1 MRAEAERLPLAPSRS
16 AVALPRRAVPDWTAL
31 VAVAAGLFAF
41 FVYVRTAYRTVA
53 FWDAGEFI
61 ATSAI
66 LGIPHQPSTPLY
78 VLLGRLA
85 TLVPVGSVA
94 LRVNLMSALAQAV
107 AVMFTALATSRLG
120 RRAGLGPAGAALA
133 GALAGLLLAFA
144 RTLWF
149 NAIEAEVYALSN
161 AIAAV
166 GFWALLRW
174 ADTAGAERD
183 LRLPLAVFYGLS
195 LSIGIH
201 LGTYLVLPAFLVL
214 FLRSRPPG
222 IIAGRD
228 LVLWL
233 IGWPLAGALAT
244 ALCRSIAGPASF
256 AVGFAAAAVLVLL
269 NVRDR
274 KLGLTVLALFLLGV
288 SVHLFL
294 PIRSALDPM
303 INEGEPDDWRRFFD
317 TLTRAQYPPANPL
330 LRRAPPGVQFGDHF
344 LDYLAAQWP
353 LFRGALSGL
362 LPILAGLA
370 GAIVQA
376 RRDRRGFET
385 MLAWALATGPAM
397 VFYLNFT
404 DREVRERDYFF
415 VLFFQGMA
423 MWAGLGGGALAE
435 GIAARVRSAKGA
447 PLAFAAA
454 LVPLL
459 GLALLPLKEG
469 FRIHDRSRDTIA
481 RDYAWNLIV
490 PLPDSA
496 IIFTNGDNDTF
507 PLWYLQEVEGIRK
520 DVRVVNLSLLNT
532 PWYIRQ
538 LRDYAPTV
546 PVGLTDEEIGR
557 LRPML
562 DGSGSQVLMVKD
574 LAFRRILD
582 QNAYRRPIY
591 VAVTVPDKMGV
602 GDRLVMEGLARRIHP
617 TPQERR
623 VDLVTARRNVAEK
636 FTPLN
641 GILTPEGATDTTFYL
656 DENERRLVQ
665 NYAAIHF
672 YMAVE
677 HERAGDLPAAIREAE
692 RARAISPGFSG
703 NRILLGPLYE
713 RQGDFG
719 RAEAIYR
726 EALALDPA
734 DFRVGERLGWVLAQQ
749 GRPAEG
755 LPMLKE
761 AVARAPRDD
770 FGPAAALFE
779 VYWSIGA
786 RDSALAVL
794 DAWLATHPEDIE
806 VREIRDRAVKG
817 TLNIRPP
824 NAPADSN

>member
-1 MRAEAERLPLAPSRS
+1 MRAETERPIAPSDAR
-16 AVALPRRAVPDWTAL
+16 VALPRRPALDWTVLAAIATGL
-31 VAVAAGLFAF
+31 VAFLVF
-41 FVYVRTAYRTVA
+41 VRTAYRTVA

-85 TLVPVGSVA
+85 TFVPVGSVA
-94 LRVNLMSALAQAV
+94 FRVNLMSALAQAV
-107 AVMFTALATSRLG
+107 AVAFAALATSRLA
-120 RRAGLGPAGAALA
+120 RRAGLAPPAAALA
-133 GALAGLLLAFA
+133 AALAGLLLAFA

-174 ADTAGAERD
+174 ADSAREERD
-183 LRLPLAVFYGLS
+183 LRIPLAVFYVLS

-233 IGWPLAGALAT
+233 VGWPVAGAIAT
-244 ALCRSIAGPASF
+244 ALCRSFAGPASF
-256 AVGFAAAAVLVLL
+256 ALGFAAAAVLVLL
-269 NVRDR
+269 CVRDR
-274 KLGLTVLALFLLGV
+274 KLGLSVLALFLLGV

-317 TLTRAQYPPANPL
+317 TLSRAQYPPSNPFI
-330 LRRAPPGVQFGDHF
+330 RRAPAGVQFGDHF
-344 LDYLAAQWP
+344 FDYLVAQWP
-353 LFRGALSGL
+353 LFRGTLGGL
-362 LPILAGLA
+362 IPILGALA

-385 MLAWALATGPAM
+385 MLAWALATGPGM
-397 VFYLNFT
+397 IFYLNFT
-404 DREVRERDYFF
+404 DHEVRERDYFF

-423 MWAGLGGGALAE
+423 MWAGLSGGSLAQW
-435 GIAARVRSAKGA
+435 IAARIRPAERA
-447 PLAFAAA
+447 RLAFAAA
-454 LVPLL
+454 AAALL
-459 GLALLPLKEG
+459 ALALLPLKEG

-481 RDYAWNLIV
+481 RDYAWNLLV
-490 PLPDSA
+490 PLPKDA
-496 IIFTNGDNDTF
+496 ILFTNGDNDTF
-507 PLWYLQEVEGIRK
+507 PLWYLQEVEGVRK

-532 PWYIRQ
+532 PWYIGQ
-538 LRDYAPTV
+538 LRDYAPKV

-562 DGSGSQVLMVKD
+562 DESGTQVLLVKD

-582 QNAYRRPIY
+582 QNAFRLPIY
-591 VAVTVPDKMGV
+591 LAVTVPDKMGV

-617 TPQERR
+617 TSQETR
-623 VDLVTARRNVAEK
+623 VDLETARRNAYEV
-636 FTPLN
+636 FTPLH
-641 GILTPEGATDTTFYL
+641 GILTAEGATDTAFYL

-672 YMAVE
+672 YLAVE
-677 HERAGDLPAAIREAE
+677 HERAGDFAAAIREAE

-713 RQGDFG
+713 RQGDFA
-719 RAEAIYR
+719 RAEALYR
-726 EALALDPA
+726 ETLARNPG
-734 DFRVGERLGWVLAQQ
+734 DFRVKERLGWVLAEQ

-770 FGPAAALFE
+770 FGPPAALFE
-779 VYWSIGA
+779 VYWSMGA

-794 DAWLATHPEDIE
+794 DAWLATHPADVE
-806 VREIRDRAVKG
+806 VREIRDRAARG
-817 TLNIRPP
+817 ELNLPPRP
-824 NAPADSN
+824 APADSN